1 MATVDPALSDPLLS
15 LRRSIAAQALPTPT
29 TSSELP
35 NENATENLAEATYLH
50 FTHPIP
56 QSVALSSPTRF
67 VSAATESP
75 VDLRSIY
82 FAWLKKDVAIPEYI
96 ASAQE
101 LNDAL
106 KEKRSRQGEPERSP
120 DREAVQNLVFVERL
134 DLITWLEGASDESEY
149 IKLLDGA
156 ASGLGISGPADASS
170 AGVVPNA
177 TVTVPTLA
185 VTGGVGTGAGGA
197 MVAVGGVV
205 PVVAGVQATGA
216 VSSGRLTKIIDARLQ
231 EIYNGERKLG
241 DRNTVLRGIKPTV
254 RYFFLLLHPLP
265 FLPST
270 EWSVCINGLNCGW
283 ALYRHAH

>member
-1 MATVDPALSDPLLS
+1 MATIDPALSDPLLS
-15 LRRSIAAQALPTPT
+15 LRRSIATQALPTPT

-120 DREAVQNLVFVERL
+120 DGEAVQNLVFVERL

-156 ASGLGISGPADASS
+156 ASGLGISGPADAPS
-170 AGVVPNA
+170 AGVVSSA

-197 MVAVGGVV
+197 TAAVGGVV
-205 PVVAGVQATGA
+205 PVVVAGVQATGA

-254 RYFFLLLHPLP
+254 RQFFSFFYCILSPFFHLSYLLGGQ
-265 FLPST
+265 FAST
-270 EWSVCINGLNCGW
+270 V
-283 ALYRHAH
+283 